1 VRTWSPAWPCT
12 STDMRERGVAENPK
26 LTTGAAGYFGRGRG
40 SAMQLVGIMLALT
53 AASTALLVHTVRVR
67 LRRDVARLV
76 LEDRLEE
83 LDSARWRV
91 ARSERML
98 RDAEGAPEPP
108 HDRPYL
114 VISLEERHLWCK
126 QRGAILFS
134 TEVATGSGK
143 TMVKEGGGSAWKFET
158 PRGRLVVQSKE
169 EAPVWAPPDWHY
181 VEQSRKRGL
190 GLARLEI
197 GQSLTAAD
205 GSLITVVGND
215 VVRERP
221 DGRREVLQ
229 ATDGREIVVDGKLL
243 VPPLGTTQRRYKG
256 VLGSYR
262 LNMGD
267 GYAIHGTDQ
276 PASIGRAVSHGCV
289 RLRNEDIAKLYTM
302 VPVGTP
308 VYIY

>member
-1 VRTWSPAWPCT
+1 
-12 STDMRERGVAENPK
+12 
-26 LTTGAAGYFGRGRG
+26 
-40 SAMQLVGIMLALT
+40 MLALA
-53 AASTALLVHTVRVR
+53 AASTALLVHTLGVR

-76 LEDRLEE
+76 LEDRLEV

-91 ARSERML
+91 AGSAQML

-114 VISLEERHLWCK
+114 VISLEERQLWYK

-197 GQSLTAAD
+197 GQSLAAAD
-205 GSLITVVGND
+205 GSVITVEGND
-215 VVRERP
+215 VVRALP
-221 DGRREVLQ
+221 DGRRSVLQ
-229 ATDGREIVVDGKLL
+229 ATDGREIVVDGKVL
-243 VPPLGTTQRRYKG
+243 VPPLGTTQRRYQG
-256 VLGSYR
+256 VLGTHR
-262 LNMGD
+262 LNMGN
-267 GYAIHGTDQ
+267 GYAMHGTNQ
-276 PASIGRAVSHGCV
+276 PETVGRAVSHGCV
-289 RLRNEDIAKLYTM
+289 RLRNEDIAKLYAM

>member
-1 VRTWSPAWPCT
+1 MSDWTPL
-12 STDMRERGVAENPK
+12 ENPK
-26 LTTGAAGYFGRGRG
+26 RTPGVAGFFSHGRG
-40 SAMQLVGIMLALT
+40 SAIQLVGIMLALT
-53 AASTALLVHTVRVR
+53 AASTVLFVHTVGVR
-67 LRRDVARLV
+67 LRRDLARLV
-76 LEDRLEE
+76 LEDRLEV

-91 ARSERML
+91 AASERML

-114 VISLEERHLWCK
+114 VISLEERRLWYK

-143 TMVKEGGGSAWKFET
+143 TMVKEGGASAWKFET

-197 GQSLTAAD
+197 GQSLAVAD
-205 GSLITVVGND
+205 GSVITVEGND
-215 VVRERP
+215 VVRVLP
-221 DGRREVLQ
+221 DGRRNVLQ
-229 ATDGREIVVDGKLL
+229 AADGREIVVDGKVL
-243 VPPLGTTQRRYKG
+243 VPPLGTTQRRYER
-256 VLGSYR
+256 VLGTHR
-262 LNMGD
+262 LNMGN
-267 GYAIHGTDQ
+267 GYAMHGTNQ
-276 PASIGRAVSHGCV
+276 PETVGRAVSHGCV
-289 RLRNEDIAKLYTM
+289 RLRNEDIAKLYAM

>member
-1 VRTWSPAWPCT
+1 
-12 STDMRERGVAENPK
+12 MRERGPAENPK
-26 LTTGAAGYFGRGRG
+26 LTTGIAGFFGHGRG
-40 SAMQLVGIMLALT
+40 AAIQLVGIMLALT
-53 AASTALLVHTVRVR
+53 AASTELFVHTLGVR

-76 LEDRLEE
+76 LEDRLDV

-91 ARSERML
+91 AASERML

-114 VISLEERHLWCK
+114 VISLEERRLWYK

-143 TMVKEGGGSAWKFET
+143 TMVKEGGASAWKFET

-181 VEQSRKRGL
+181 VEQSRKRGS

-197 GQSLTAAD
+197 GQSLAAAD
-205 GSLITVVGND
+205 GSVITVEGND
-215 VVRERP
+215 VVRALP
-221 DGRREVLQ
+221 DGRRIVLQ
-229 ATDGREIVVDGKLL
+229 AADGREIVVDGKVL
-243 VPPLGTTQRRYKG
+243 VPPLGTTQRRYEG
-256 VLGSYR
+256 VLGTYR

-267 GYAIHGTDQ
+267 GYAIHGTNQ
-276 PASIGRAVSHGCV
+276 PDTVGRAVSHGCV
-289 RLRNEDIAKLYTM
+289 RLRNEDIARLYAM

>member
-1 VRTWSPAWPCT
+1 MGERAPA
-12 STDMRERGVAENPK
+12 S
-26 LTTGAAGYFGRGRG
+26 GAAIPFI
-40 SAMQLVGIMLALT
+40 GITLALT
-53 AASTALLVHTVRVR
+53 AASTALLVDTVGVR

-76 LEDRLEE
+76 LEDRLEVLE
-83 LDSARWRV
+83 SARWRV
-91 ARSERML
+91 AGSGRML

-114 VISLEERHLWCK
+114 VIGLEERHLWYK
-126 QRGAILFS
+126 QSGSILFS

-143 TMVKEGGGSAWKFET
+143 TMVKEGGASVWKFET

-197 GQSLTAAD
+197 GQALAAAD
-205 GSLITVVGND
+205 GSRITVEGID
-215 VVRERP
+215 VVRVLP
-221 DGRREVLQ
+221 DGQRSVLQ
-229 ATDGREIVVDGKLL
+229 ATDGREIVVDGNVL
-243 VPPLGTTQRRYKG
+243 VPPLGTTQRRYPG
-256 VLGSYR
+256 VLGTHR
-262 LNMGD
+262 LNLGD
-267 GYAIHGTDQ
+267 GYAIHGTNQ
-276 PASIGRAVSHGCV
+276 PQTVGRAVSHGCV
-289 RLRNEDIAKLYTM
+289 RLRNEDIAKLYAM